1 MMDKKNSDNKIKL
14 DNSTIE
20 GDIHIGD
27 NNIINNY
34 LANPIKFT
42 INLSHFKNM
51 LD

>member
-27 NNIINNY
+27 NNIINN
-34 LANPIKFT
+34 
-42 INLSHFKNM
+42 
-51 LD
+51 